1 MDSPFEILGV
11 DSDADDDEIVR
22 AYRERVKEV
31 HPDQGGSTREFL
43 LLQRA
48 YDKVQNGQG
57 DEPLEMERP
66 PADASDDVAASNGAE
81 PTNGTATNGA
91 AANGTATNGAS
102 ADPDAE
108 AAKAE
113 DDYRVEYLNY
123 ETLADHGWD
132 LGDDDLFE
140 KAADAN
146 LDEEDYGVMFF
157 STDRNLLA
165 AAEKEGYAWPYACRG
180 GACANCAIAVVEGE
194 VEMPSNHV
202 LSSDMVD
209 RGLRLSCISVPKTDE
224 LKILY
229 NVKSLPGLEELRL
242 PAQQFNKARSND

>member
-48 YDKVQNGQG
+48 YDKVQNGEG
-57 DEPLEMERP
+57 DEPLEIERP

-81 PTNGTATNGA
+81 
-91 AANGTATNGAS
+91 ATNGAS

-123 ETLADHGWD
+123 ETLADQGWD

-146 LDEEDYGVMFF
+146 LDEEDYGVMSF